1 MMIPAAW
8 QMPLAVVGL
17 VLSALLAAALVRRYQ
32 EYKAYQ
38 RARLRQMAGQ
48 VDALEQAMEQLSR
61 IPLSQPL
68 RSAVRRFVADRY
80 LAMRRL
86 HRAYPDIDR
95 RLEQARARIDG
106 DGGMSSGRVPGVSD
120 PSEFARLN
128 SALDVL
134 IGVLGNRGLSAGK
147 GVECL
152 QWLQEARERR
162 AELNARYFIVR
173 AHRAQAEGDVKT
185 ARSLLHSVLT
195 QLYQQ
200 GPDTEFVRELYRE
213 IEDMYSRVL
222 KGQSLLD
229 EAGASADQSLNSSS
243 AA

>member
-1 MMIPAAW
+1 M
-8 QMPLAVVGL
+8 
-17 VLSALLAAALVRRYQ
+17 
-32 EYKAYQ
+32 
-38 RARLRQMAGQ
+38 
-48 VDALEQAMEQLSR
+48 
-61 IPLSQPL
+61 
-68 RSAVRRFVADRY
+68 RRFVADRY

-95 RLEQARARIDG
+95 RLEQARARIDS

-134 IGVLGNRGLSAGK
+134 IGVLGNRGVSAGK

-222 KGQSLLD
+222 KGQPLLD
-229 EAGASADQSLNSSS
+229 EAEASADQSLNSSS